1 MIIRWWYNHHT
12 TLPALFLFQE
22 LVSYWCFAAHL
33 MQWSVVAAFVREAH
47 EHSAVKNWLRRC
59 FWFLLLYLKAHW
71 TLHAWWCPILWN
83 CGLSSYIEI
92 SWFCT
97 ERLLLKEAEKGKW
110 AEEGN
115 DAHTAIESIVTRER
129 TPRLALVHQ
138 EVLATLSPRFPE
150 TSFPLTTLP
159 DRHTPC
165 GCGFLQFCFGIFCR
179 VDKACEK
186 TRNPLICHV
195 LLESSMLPY
204 TCLCSWSC
212 SGQAWLS
219 HVGDPKSFSSFS
231 CTWLWH
237 CSLLVLLLFDYS
249 RAAQS
254 LNCNKTV

>member
-1 MIIRWWYNHHT
+1 MIIHWWHNHHT

-33 MQWSVVAAFVREAH
+33 MQWSVVAAFVQEPH
-47 EHSAVKNWLRRC
+47 ERSAVKNWLRGC

-97 ERLLLKEAEKGKW
+97 ESLLLKEAENGKW

-115 DAHTAIESIVTRER
+115 DAHTAIESIVTRET
-129 TPRLALVHQ
+129 TPRLALAHQ
-138 EVLATLSPRFPE
+138 EALATLSPRFPE
-150 TSFPLTTLP
+150 TSFPLTMLP

-186 TRNPLICHV
+186 NWNPLICHV
-195 LLESSMLPY
+195 LLESSMLP
-204 TCLCSWSC
+204 CLCSWSC
-212 SGQAWLS
+212 SG
-219 HVGDPKSFSSFS
+219 
-231 CTWLWH
+231 
-237 CSLLVLLLFDYS
+237 
-249 RAAQS
+249 
-254 LNCNKTV
+254 